1 MSKVKRESWQVKSS
15 AGPLSS
21 APFNPSGRCIKKP
34 FSLSKMVMMIIF
46 FIPDLGKPE
55 AAAAVKELP
64 MPTEPPI
71 EGRRMSRK
79 VCCALCTVQCALALS
94 AVQCSSSA
102 LAVQCTSTHL
112 FSEQLMG
119 VFTSGDYTEGLP
131 YFFMIYS
138 TQG

>member
-102 LAVQCTSTHL
+102 LAVQCTSTQC
-112 FSEQLMG
+112 SA
-119 VFTSGDYTEGLP
+119 VF
-131 YFFMIYS
+131 
-138 TQG
+138 